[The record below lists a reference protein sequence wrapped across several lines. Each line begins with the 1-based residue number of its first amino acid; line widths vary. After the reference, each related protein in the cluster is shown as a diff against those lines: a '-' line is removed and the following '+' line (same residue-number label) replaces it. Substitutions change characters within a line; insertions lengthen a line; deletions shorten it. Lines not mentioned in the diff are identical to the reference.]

1 MAFKIFPYSVFR
13 IVGTGVAIMD
23 FKISPVVGE

>member
-1 MAFKIFPYSVFR
+1 MALKIFPYSVFR